1 MQMTKW
7 RSELIMLGLFLLIA
21 LVGGLTARSCVG
33 EQQKQ
38 RAVEL
43 KKLAEEIAPYPGAKA
58 NGDKVVFKTDVV
70 YFFTY
75 YLTPDDF
82 NQVKEFY
89 DQQLKA
95 KGWTRVESPPSVLVG
110 PPDWRRYRK
119 GDYAIVVERDD
130 NGRPDYFDITFEWN
144 PGQR

>member
-1 MQMTKW
+1 MTKL
-7 RSELIMLGLFLLIA
+7 RSELITLGMFVLIA
-21 LVGGLTARSCVG
+21 LITGTASRSCVS

-43 KKLAEEIAPYPGAKA
+43 KNVAAEIAPYPRARAKS
-58 NGDKVVFKTDVV
+58 DKLVFKTDVV

-89 DQQLKA
+89 DQQLIA
-95 KGWTRVESPPSVLVG
+95 KGWTRMESPPSILVG

-119 GDYAIVVERDD
+119 GDYVVVVERDD
-130 NGRPDYFDITFEWN
+130 NGRPEYFDVTFEWN
-144 PGQR
+144 PGQD